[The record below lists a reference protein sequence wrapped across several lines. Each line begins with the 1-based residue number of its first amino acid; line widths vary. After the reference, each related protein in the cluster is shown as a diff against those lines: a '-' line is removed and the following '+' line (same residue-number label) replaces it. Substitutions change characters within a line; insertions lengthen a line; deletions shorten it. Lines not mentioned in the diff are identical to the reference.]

1 MPFNCEYCGFKVK
14 SKGGLRQ
21 HIAGKP
27 NCLAAEKKKA
37 AITMKATM
45 MPKLARPPS
54 SPAASKPTGSSY
66 FVMEKKLQ
74 KEASIPTNYHGEM
87 AFDDNFDN
95 DSGPNDRKRKQIR
108 NPPRGPPPK
117 KQHKDVTT
125 GSKRDMILRLPPEKL
140 VQLRKYFEKS
150 QVRDCEVFAQN
161 NEDNGE
167 EAAQSNEDFG
177 QDDDSDSDTSLELV
191 VHYGPDDHYQNPP
204 FV

>member
-27 NCLAAEKKKA
+27 NCQAAEKKKA

-66 FVMEKKLQ
+66 FVLEKKLQ
-74 KEASIPTNYHGEM
+74 KEVSIPTNYHGEM

-95 DSGPNDRKRKQIR
+95 FANDSSPIGTDYGPND
-108 NPPRGPPPK
+108 GK
-117 KQHKDVTT
+117 KFAIPH
-125 GSKRDMILRLPPEKL
+125 
-140 VQLRKYFEKS
+140 
-150 QVRDCEVFAQN
+150 EVHPLKN
-161 NEDNGE
+161 NIKM
-167 EAAQSNEDFG
+167 
-177 QDDDSDSDTSLELV
+177 
-191 VHYGPDDHYQNPP
+191 
-204 FV
+204 